1 MQRSGNVVV
10 HKVLVSLT
18 IKNMKRSDMMAR
30 FVFKTNLLLSLGAI
44 FESSRY
50 IQGIKLRRLIFDNFM
65 I

>member
-30 FVFKTNLLLSLGAI
+30 SVFETYLLLSLGAI